1 MTLCYIHILNI
12 LGVKDDMANKTKR
25 EYGTGS
31 ISQRKDGKWQGRVN
45 LGRDINGKRKQK
57 YFYGDT
63 EKEVKKK
70 LKDYFLSGEKYN
82 ANNVAKMTLE
92 AFLVDWLENLLVN
105 TLKPK
110 SYAIKE
116 YIIKQQIVPRIGL
129 LQVNSIVAND
139 IQQMINN
146 MVHENLSYSTIKKA
160 FDTLNQRFK
169 LAITQEQ
176 VNKNPTLGVILPKQ
190 INKKNSEI
198 QYFSEEQC
206 KELIK
211 ESRRTQGCKKLNVYR
226 LGELVPFLIFTGLRV
241 GEAIALEWKDIDDK
255 NNTITINKNV
265 IEVKSQETGKYIL
278 EKQDS
283 TKTDSSTRIIPM
295 SNGTKE
301 CIKNLKKINGDKKFV
316 FASQTGK
323 YISPSNFNRM
333 FRGIQKALKYEIV
346 LGVHSLRHTFATL
359 MLNKGVDVKI
369 VSELLGHSNV
379 SVTYN
384 IYIHTIQSQKIKA
397 INMIDIL

>member
-1 MTLCYIHILNI
+1 
-12 LGVKDDMANKTKR
+12 MANKTKR

-45 LGRDINGKRKQK
+45 LGTDINGKRKQK
-57 YFYGDT
+57 YFYGST

-70 LKDYFLSGEKYN
+70 LREYFINGEKYSV
-82 ANNVAKMTLE
+82 NNIAKMTLE
-92 AFLVDWLENLLVN
+92 EFLVDWLENILVN

-116 YIIKQQIVPRIGL
+116 YIIKQQITPRIGL
-129 LQVNSIVAND
+129 LQVNSIVASD
-139 IQQMINN
+139 IQQMIND
-146 MVHENLSYSTIKKA
+146 MVKEGLSYSTIKKSYDA
-160 FDTLNQRFK
+160 LNQRFK
-169 LAITQEQ
+169 LAIKQGQ
-176 VNKNPTLGVILPKQ
+176 VNKNPILGVELPIQKHQ
-190 INKKNSEI
+190 KSSEI
-198 QYFSEEQC
+198 HFFTEEQC

-211 ESRRTQGCKKLNVYR
+211 ESRRIYSSNNQNVYR
-226 LGELVPFLIFTGLRV
+226 LGELVPFLIFTGLRI
-241 GEAIALEWKDIDDK
+241 GEAIALEWNDVDFENKI
-255 NNTITINKNV
+255 ITINKNV
-265 IEVKSQETGKYIL
+265 VEVKSKETGKYIL

-283 TKTDSSTRIIPM
+283 TKTDSSTRMVPL
-295 SNGTKE
+295 SNGAIE
-301 CIKNLKKINGDKKFV
+301 CIKNLKQINGNKKFV

-333 FRGIQKALKYEIV
+333 FRGIQKALNYEVI

-359 MLNKGVDVKI
+359 MLNKGIDVKI

-397 INMIDIL
+397 INMVDIL

>member
-1 MTLCYIHILNI
+1 
-12 LGVKDDMANKTKR
+12 MANKIKR

-31 ISQRKDGKWQGRVN
+31 ISQRRDGRWQGRVN
-45 LGRDINGKRKQK
+45 LGTDINGKRKQK
-57 YFYGDT
+57 YFYGNT

-70 LKDYFLSGEKYN
+70 LKDYFIQGEKYS
-82 ANNVAKMTLE
+82 ANNIAKMTLE
-92 AFLVDWLENLLVN
+92 EFLTDWLENILIH

-129 LQVNSIVAND
+129 LQVNSLTAAD
-139 IQQMINN
+139 IQQMVND
-146 MVHENLSYSTIKKA
+146 MVDKGFSYSTVKKA

-169 LAITQEQ
+169 LAIAQEQ
-176 VNKNPTLGVILPKQ
+176 VSKNPTLGVILPKQ
-190 INKKNSEI
+190 KNKKNSEI

-206 KELIK
+206 KELIQ
-211 ESRRTQGCKKLNVYR
+211 EARRVYGFNNQNVYR
-226 LGELVPFLIFTGLRV
+226 LGELVPFLIYTGLRI
-241 GEAIALEWKDIDDK
+241 GEAIALEWADIDDE
-255 NNTITINKNV
+255 NQTITINKNV
-265 IEVKSQETGKYIL
+265 IEVKSQETDKYIL
-278 EKQDS
+278 QKQNS
-283 TKTDSSTRIIPM
+283 TKTDNSTRIIPI
-295 SNGTKE
+295 SNGAME
-301 CIKNLKKINGDKKFV
+301 CIKNLKKINGNKKFI

-323 YISPSNFNRM
+323 YVSPSNLSRM
-333 FRGIQKALKYEIV
+333 FRGIQKALNYEHV
-346 LGVHSLRHTFATL
+346 LGLHSLRHTFATL
-359 MLNKGVDVKI
+359 MLGNGIDVKI

>member
-1 MTLCYIHILNI
+1 
-12 LGVKDDMANKTKR
+12 MANKIKR

-31 ISQRKDGKWQGRVN
+31 ISLRKDGKWQGRIN
-45 LGRDINGKRKQK
+45 LGTDINGKRKQK
-57 YFYGDT
+57 YFYGST

-82 ANNVAKMTLE
+82 ANNIAKMTLE
-92 AFLVDWLENLLVN
+92 EFLVDWLENILVN

-129 LQVNSIVAND
+129 LQINSIVATD
-139 IQQMINN
+139 IQQMVNN
-146 MVHENLSYSTIKKA
+146 MVKEDLSYSTIKKA
-160 FDTLNQRFK
+160 YDTLNQRFK
-169 LAITQEQ
+169 LAISQEQ
-176 VNKNPTLGVILPKQ
+176 INKNPTLGVILPKQ
-190 INKKNSEI
+190 KNKKNSEI

-211 ESRRTQGCKKLNVYR
+211 EARRTQGSNNLNIYR
-226 LGELVPFLIFTGLRV
+226 LGELVPFLIYTGLRI
-241 GEAIALEWKDIDDK
+241 GEAIALEWNDIDDK
-255 NNTITINKNV
+255 NNTITVNKNV
-265 IEVKSQETGKYIL
+265 VEVKSQETEKYVL

-283 TKTDSSTRIIPM
+283 TKTDSSTRIVPM
-295 SNGTKE
+295 SNGAKE
-301 CIKNLKKINGDKKFV
+301 CIENLKKINGDKKFI

-323 YISPSNFNRM
+323 YISPSNFSRM
-333 FRGIQKALKYEIV
+333 FRGIQKALKYETI

-359 MLNKGVDVKI
+359 MLNKGIDVKI

-397 INMIDIL
+397 INMVDIL